1 MMTRMLPAAAR
12 ALWTASLG
20 LGILAILLISPRSLA
35 ARGAGLPA
43 QSYSSGQNVWPA
55 YEGWEK
61 NPDGSVDLLFGYMND
76 NWDEEID
83 VPVGPEN
90 SIQPGG
96 PDQGQPTHF
105 LPRRNRFIFRV
116 RAPKGF
122 GEKEE
127 IVWTLTTRGK
137 TQKAYATLRPDYLV
151 ENIDLMSETGALGPG
166 VSSPELRADKAP
178 VVKIE
183 GDKKRGV
190 KVGLP
195 LELVA
200 HVTDDGIPRVR
211 SQIQAIPQ
219 TTAERG
225 ANPVPAPA
233 QGRGRNP
240 ALNPPARV
248 TVNKVL
254 GLHLSW
260 FVYRGSGSAAFEPAQ
275 TKVWEDTREGA
286 NSPWAPLWVPP
297 QLPPD
302 GTWVVRATF
311 SDPGTY
317 VLRARADDG
326 ALSADDELTVT
337 VTR

>member
-1 MMTRMLPAAAR
+1 MLSAAAR
-12 ALWTASLG
+12 TLWPASLVLG
-20 LGILAILLISPRSLA
+20 TLGILLLQQ
-35 ARGAGLPA
+35 RGLA

-76 NWDEEID
+76 NWEEEID

-90 SIQPGG
+90 NIQPAG

-105 LPRRNRFIFRV
+105 LPRRNRFVFRV

-127 IVWTLTTRGK
+127 MVWTLTTHGK
-137 TQKAYATLRPDYLV
+137 TQKAYGTLRPDYLV

-166 VSSPELRADKAP
+166 VSSPQLRADQAP

-183 GDKKRGV
+183 GEKKRSV
-190 KVGLP
+190 KVGQP
-195 LELVA
+195 LALVA
-200 HVTDDGIPRVR
+200 YVTDDGIPNVR
-211 SQIQAIPQ
+211 SQVQAIPQ
-219 TTAERG
+219 ATPGRG
-225 ANPVPAPA
+225 AASPAVAAP
-233 QGRGRNP
+233 GRGRNP
-240 ALNPPARV
+240 ALNPPARI
-248 TVNKVL
+248 TVGKVM

-260 FVYRGSGSAAFEPAQ
+260 FVYRGLGRATFEPAQ
-275 TKVWEDTREGA
+275 TKVWEDTRVGA

-297 QLPPD
+297 QLPAD
-302 GTWVVRATF
+302 GRWLVQATF
-311 SDPGTY
+311 DDPGTY

-326 ALSADDELTVT
+326 ALLGDDDLTVT

>member
-1 MMTRMLPAAAR
+1 MRTRMLPAATR
-12 ALWTASLG
+12 ALWSASLV
-20 LGILAILLISPRSLA
+20 LGVLAVLLIPPRSLA
-35 ARGAGLPA
+35 ARGAGFEA

-76 NWDEEID
+76 NWEEEID
-83 VPVGPEN
+83 VPIGPEN

-127 IVWTLTTRGK
+127 MVWTLTVHGK

-183 GDKKRGV
+183 GDKKRSV
-190 KVGLP
+190 KMGLP
-195 LELVA
+195 VELVA

-219 TTAERG
+219 ANAERG
-225 ANPVPAPA
+225 TN
-233 QGRGRNP
+233 
-240 ALNPPARV
+240 
-248 TVNKVL
+248 
-254 GLHLSW
+254 
-260 FVYRGSGSAAFEPAQ
+260 
-275 TKVWEDTREGA
+275 
-286 NSPWAPLWVPP
+286 
-297 QLPPD
+297 
-302 GTWVVRATF
+302 
-311 SDPGTY
+311 
-317 VLRARADDG
+317 
-326 ALSADDELTVT
+326 
-337 VTR
+337 

>member
-1 MMTRMLPAAAR
+1 M
-12 ALWTASLG
+12 
-20 LGILAILLISPRSLA
+20 LAILLIPQRGLA
-35 ARGAGLPA
+35 ARGAGLLA

-76 NWDEEID
+76 NWEEEID

-90 SIQPGG
+90 NIQPAG

-105 LPRRNRFIFRV
+105 LPRRNRFVFRV
-116 RAPKGF
+116 RAPKDF

-127 IVWTLTTRGK
+127 MVWTLTTHGK

-166 VSSPELRADKAP
+166 VSSPELRADRAP

-183 GDKKRGV
+183 GEKRRSV
-190 KVGLP
+190 KVGQP
-195 LELVA
+195 LALVA
-200 HVTDDGIPRVR
+200 YVTDDGIPNVR
-211 SQIQAIPQ
+211 SQVQAIPQ
-219 TTAERG
+219 ATPGRG
-225 ANPVPAPA
+225 ASPAVAAP
-233 QGRGRNP
+233 GRGRNP
-240 ALNPPARV
+240 ALNPPARI
-248 TVNKVL
+248 TVGKVM

-260 FVYRGSGSAAFEPAQ
+260 FVYRGAGRATFEPAQ
-275 TKVWEDTREGA
+275 TKVWEDTRVGA
-286 NSPWAPLWVPP
+286 NSPWAPLWAPP
-297 QLPPD
+297 QLPAD
-302 GTWVVRATF
+302 GKWLVEATF
-311 SDPGTY
+311 DDPGAY

-326 ALSADDELTVT
+326 ALLGDDDLTVT

>member
-1 MMTRMLPAAAR
+1 MITRMLPHAAR
-12 ALWTASLG
+12 ALWPASLVFG
-20 LGILAILLISPRSLA
+20 ALAILLISQ
-35 ARGAGLPA
+35 RGLA

-61 NPDGSVDLLFGYMND
+61 NPDGSIDFLFGYMND
-76 NWDEEID
+76 NWEEEID

-96 PDQGQPTHF
+96 PDQAQPTHF
-105 LPRRNRFIFRV
+105 LPRRNRFVFRV

-127 IVWTLTTRGK
+127 MVWTLTTRGK

-166 VSSPELRADKAP
+166 VSSPQLRADKAP
-178 VVKIE
+178 IVKIE
-183 GDKKRGV
+183 GDKKRSV
-190 KVGLP
+190 KVGQP
-195 LELVA
+195 LALTA
-200 HVTDDGIPRVR
+200 SVTDDGIPNVR
-211 SQIQAIPQ
+211 SQVQAIPQ
-219 TTAERG
+219 TTPARG
-225 ANPVPAPA
+225 AGSVVAAP
-233 QGRGRNP
+233 GRGRNP
-240 ALNPPARV
+240 ALNPPARI
-248 TVNKVL
+248 TVGKVL

-260 FVYRGSGSAAFEPAQ
+260 FVYRSAGRVTFEPAQ
-275 TKVWEDTREGA
+275 TKVWEDTRVGA
-286 NSPWAPLWVPP
+286 NSPWAPLWTPP

-302 GTWVVRATF
+302 GKWLVQATF
-311 SDPGTY
+311 DDPGTY

-326 ALSADDELTVT
+326 ALLGDDELTVT